1 MKRAYQRMKNEAAF
15 GHEECGKE
23 GAVCARFASFFMAA
37 QPLHHVRGA
46 NASLKPHSL
55 CGFSCFYGEFLI

>member
-1 MKRAYQRMKNEAAF
+1 MKNEAAF

-37 QPLHHVRGA
+37 QPLLHVRAA
-46 NASLKPHSL
+46 NASLKGVNL
-55 CGFSCFYGEFLI
+55 